1 MTLEYILEICV
12 AIDIAILGIAYPIIV
27 DKISNIGEKF
37 KSEYIPVIFN
47 GVFPQRTR
55 SIPVG
60 KKSYS
65 LSTFKIVLY
74 LTLLSFLPLIFNFP
88 PPFEWDNWFI
98 NNSAKLIVL
107 ILTATLTTLF
117 LIWLDKVALFNG
129 KSKSLLTYMILN
141 YDELPEDTETKQ
153 YYLKAINELTFYAVE
168 KQDEHLQKTLRDFY
182 HRTFSEVRRSHDKT
196 KSLVYPIDLYSL
208 VNKLNTEAADNR
220 NRKLKAIEHRAVSGT
235 WLLGSGYE
243 EVTISEET
251 YSWLWRSLYIICDS
265 TRLVKMY
272 WENASQYCNH
282 NLSNLSPNYDYQEN
296 KITNEEEI
304 EKRNKERK
312 RFIEFNYALGGLL
325 LYRQQHKSIKHML
338 EFTQSQPPRYV
349 MLPESMTS
357 IFEWLEHF
365 RNEFK
370 SMPLDRNYSFPELD
384 HLGNVGQIRYWICSF
399 VALLFVRQY
408 SLPTYYV
415 HQNFTA
421 PPNLPNDVVEL
432 NNWLD
437 SVSFFKR
444 CLDNIEGNQQLLST
458 LGYFATVEQKSDEFD
473 LFLRNLEESITEEIS
488 QQNLSASLSREKI
501 QSFYDSTNSIVKTA
515 FDEYDAAFIKEIEDP
530 SGDELVLAVK
540 GGRTL
545 MPKSAFTDH
554 DTHVHGY
561 DTIFAEQI
569 ASHNIKRLVPNSF
582 ATATTKRYLLNKD
595 NIIRALSKIMGNT
608 QNVAIIGINAG
619 YELEEILSKSSFSSA
634 IIHIPSTEYHFQ
646 NRLYVL
652 RKSDLPVIEH
662 KNLREDEI
670 EKQKLEKIN
679 DDLNLYASVVDVN
692 EPENRALQGEWNLN
706 REPDSENLKVQIS
719 IAFLTVIYWKNDRE
733 VIQIDIAS
741 KYEEQGIQNN
751 LNEVEPLQ
759 NAAR

>member
-47 GVFPQRTR
+47 GEFPQSIR
-55 SIPVG
+55 SITIR

-65 LSTFKIVLY
+65 LSTFKIALY
-74 LTLLSFLPLIFNFP
+74 LTLLSFLLLIFNFP
-88 PPFEWDNWFI
+88 PPFGWDNWFI

-107 ILTATLTTLF
+107 ILTAILTTLF

-129 KSKSLLTYMILN
+129 KSKSLLTYIILN
-141 YDELPEDTETKQ
+141 HDKLQKETETKQ
-153 YYLKAINELTFYAVE
+153 YYLKAINELTFYAIE
-168 KQDEHLQKTLRDFY
+168 KQDEHLQKTLLDFY
-182 HRTFSEVRRSHDKT
+182 YRMFSKIRQNHDKT
-196 KSLVYPIDLYSL
+196 KPLVYPVDLYFL
-208 VNKLNTEAADNR
+208 VNKLSAEAADNR
-220 NRKLKAIEHRAVSGT
+220 NRRLKAIEHRAVSGT
-235 WLLGSGYE
+235 WLLGGDLE
-243 EVTISEET
+243 EITISEET
-251 YSWLWRSLYIICDS
+251 YSWLWRSLYIICDN
-265 TRLVKMY
+265 TPLVKMY
-272 WENASQYCNH
+272 WENASQYCNYR
-282 NLSNLSPNYDYQEN
+282 LSNLSPNYDYQEN

-312 RFIEFNYALGGLL
+312 RFIEFNYAFGGLL
-325 LYRQQHKSIKHML
+325 LYRQQHKSIKYML
-338 EFTQSQPPRYV
+338 EFTQSQPPSYV
-349 MLPESMTS
+349 MLPESMTP
-357 IFEWLEHF
+357 IFEWFEHF

-370 SMPLDRNYSFPELD
+370 SMPLDVRYSFPELD

-408 SLPTYYV
+408 SLVPHLTT
-415 HQNFTA
+415 QNFTA
-421 PPNLPNDVVEL
+421 PPNLPDSVVEL

-437 SVSFFKR
+437 SVSYFER
-444 CLDNIEGNQQLLST
+444 RLDYVKSNQQLLST
-458 LGYFATVEQKSDEFD
+458 LGYSEIVEQKSSEFD
-473 LFLRNLEESITEEIS
+473 LFIEKLRESIRGKIS
-488 QQNLSASLSREKI
+488 QQNLNASLSRKKI
-501 QSFYDSTNSIVKTA
+501 QSFYESTNSIVEAA
-515 FDEYDAAFIKEIEDP
+515 FDEYNAVFIKETKN
-530 SGDELVLAVK
+530 SFGDELVLAVK

-554 DTHVHGY
+554 DIPIHGY
-561 DTIFAEQI
+561 HSIFAEQI
-569 ASHNIKRLVPNSF
+569 ASDNIKRLVPNSF
-582 ATATTKRYLLNKD
+582 ATATTRRYLLNKD
-595 NIIRALSKIMGNT
+595 NIIRALSTIVDNT
-608 QNVAIIGINAG
+608 QNVAIIGVNVE

-646 NRLYVL
+646 DKLYVL
-652 RKSDLPVIEH
+652 RRSDLPVIEH
-662 KNLREDEI
+662 KELGKDEI
-670 EKQKLEKIN
+670 EKQKLKKLN
-679 DDLNLYASVVDVN
+679 DRLNLYASVVDIN
-692 EPENRALQGEWNLN
+692 EPEDRALQDEWNLN

-719 IAFLTVIYWKNDRE
+719 IAFLTAIYWKNDRE